1 MTCTRL
7 PCPVRAKIPPAPL
20 WGVSLPDEQ
29 QQQWDHLATSTAPP
43 VLLTSFSP
51 VSSCE
56 TSTVVDVE
64 LLLPEE
70 HSRMCISD
78 HLNPVP
84 CTVHSDSRS
93 VDLIYPSWLCCLKS
107 ISRSSSRCCKTWKHT
122 QTCHRGHP
130 CQSDCLIIMIFQ
142 RRSAGLPAEVT
153 ENLGGKVDLALQL

>member
-1 MTCTRL
+1 MTCARL

-43 VLLTSFSP
+43 VLLTSFSS

-56 TSTVVDVE
+56 TSAVDVE

-70 HSRMCISD
+70 HSRMCVSD

-93 VDLIYPSWLCCLKS
+93 VDLIYPSWLCCLTS
-107 ISRSSSRCCKTWKHT
+107 ISRPADAVKNGNT
-122 QTCHRGHP
+122 QKHP
-130 CQSDCLIIMIFQ
+130 CQSDWLIIMLFQ

-153 ENLGGKVDLALQL
+153 VILGGKVDLSLQL

>member
-43 VLLTSFSP
+43 VLLTSFSS

-56 TSTVVDVE
+56 TSAVDVE

-153 ENLGGKVDLALQL
+153 VILGGKADLSLQL